1 MQYFFD
7 IVIMKTSYVYLIM
20 FLLTIT
26 VKISWT
32 KYILIEIR
40 EDVTGKFDN
49 RDLCYLIGTQHYLN
63 TQFILFSDE

>member
-1 MQYFFD
+1 
-7 IVIMKTSYVYLIM
+7 M